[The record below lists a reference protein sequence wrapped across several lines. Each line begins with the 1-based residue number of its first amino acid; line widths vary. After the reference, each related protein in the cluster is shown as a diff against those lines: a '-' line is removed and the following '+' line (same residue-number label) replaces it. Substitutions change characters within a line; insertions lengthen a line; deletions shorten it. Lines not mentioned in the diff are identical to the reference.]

1 MILYVATTRLAPHA
15 LPLTAPR
22 IVAIGASQLAV
33 HDGSLAS
40 LTEAWIVER
49 LQTLSVFANGT
60 VEQFPGTNAPS
71 GEKLVEEMLAH
82 RSPYLAVLFESDRAI
97 ELEEGEQD
105 YEPTYAIYIVVH
117 NARPAAARKGDGQ
130 TPGTNLMRDLL
141 RNALH
146 NQEVS
151 LSANGFWAG
160 RAEFRGVT
168 AVFQRA
174 DAFIMR
180 AELVVREA
188 AAA

>member
-1 MILYVATTRLAPHA
+1 MSLFSRITRLAPYA
-15 LPLTAPR
+15 LPMAGPG
-22 IVAIGASQLAV
+22 IVLAV

-49 LQTLSVFANGT
+49 LQTLSVFAAGT
-60 VEQFPGTNAPS
+60 VEQFPGTNAAS

-82 RSPYLAVLFESDRAI
+82 RSPYVAVLFESDRAI

-105 YEPTYAIYIVVH
+105 YKPTYAIYIVVH
-117 NARPAAARKGDGQ
+117 NARPAAARKGDGR

-146 NQEVS
+146 NQEVN